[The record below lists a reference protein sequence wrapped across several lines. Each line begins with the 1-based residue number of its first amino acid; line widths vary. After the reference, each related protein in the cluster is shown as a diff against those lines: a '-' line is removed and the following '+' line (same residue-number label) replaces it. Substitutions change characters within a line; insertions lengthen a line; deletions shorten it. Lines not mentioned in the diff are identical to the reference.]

1 MKKCI
6 IAVALLLLG
15 HAANAEVPE
24 WLPTVLEKDNP
35 DELAVF
41 VYSDENCPMTLEET
55 TELVEGVLVRSRV
68 KPVSLGA
75 EKDLFLDVTV
85 YCLKPA
91 KTNPVFVI
99 SVNFSSITEDGVP
112 IAYDFDFGTIGM
124 GKKEN
129 VEATLRSLVEDAITV
144 YLRANFDLGE

>member
-6 IAVALLLLG
+6 ITAALLLF
-15 HAANAEVPE
+15 ACSAIAEVPE
-24 WLPTVLEKDNP
+24 WLPTVIEKDSP

-41 VYSDENCPMTLEET
+41 VYSDENCPTTLEET
-55 TELVEGVLVRSRV
+55 TEIVQGVLVRSRV
-68 KPVSLGA
+68 KPVGLDA
-75 EKDLFLDVTV
+75 DKDLFLDVTM

-91 KTNPVFVI
+91 KTNPVFVF

-129 VEATLRSLVEDAITV
+129 VETTLRSLVEDAITV